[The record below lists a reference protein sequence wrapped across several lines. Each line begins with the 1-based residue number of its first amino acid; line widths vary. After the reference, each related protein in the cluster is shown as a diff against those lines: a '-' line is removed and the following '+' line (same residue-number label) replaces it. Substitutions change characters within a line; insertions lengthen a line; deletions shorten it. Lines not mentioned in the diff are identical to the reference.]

1 MEPNDRVTMRLDRET
16 LRRIDEYAAEHKL
29 ENRSQLLRRALEA
42 YMDEAAEGDDRV
54 TVRIPRKFLELID
67 HLVADGHYN
76 SREDAVVDCVRKALS
91 KERVAEIRDHH
102 LEMGKATGRAISVKD
117 EVVGS

>member
-1 MEPNDRVTMRLDRET
+1 MDPNDRVTMRLDRET
-16 LRRIDEYAAEHKL
+16 LRKIDEYAAEHKL

-54 TVRIPRKFLELID
+54 TLRIPRRFLELID